1 MIQYESPDAFYLL
14 TLLIP
19 LGGLFVW
26 FIFGR
31 NQAIRRMG
39 EESLIAR
46 LMPGMALYK
55 HYWKFVLAAI
65 AVILLVVALANPQIG
80 HTYEKVQR
88 QGVDLVIAL
97 DISRSMMAEDEKPSR
112 LARAKQ
118 FISRLIDKL
127 AGDRVGLVIFAGN
140 AYLQVPMTSDY
151 TATKTFLKTISPELA
166 ATQGTAIGEAIRLA
180 DESFDRT
187 QKQFKAM
194 LIISDGENHEGDA
207 IEAAKAAAN
216 KGMII
221 HTMGIGSPKGAPIP
235 QYKGKKMI
243 GYKQDK
249 QGGIVLSRL
258 NEDML
263 RKVALTG
270 NGQYMRLSQGNSELN
285 AFLDEIAAM
294 EKQEFEEHAFTDFED
309 QYQWFLAI
317 ALLLICLEYFLSER
331 KSAWMSDWK
340 IFKT

>member
-1 MIQYESPDAFYLL
+1 ML
-14 TLLIP
+14 
-19 LGGLFVW
+19 
-26 FIFGR
+26 
-31 NQAIRRMG
+31 
-39 EESLIAR
+39 
-46 LMPGMALYK
+46 
-55 HYWKFVLAAI
+55 VL
-65 AVILLVVALANPQIG
+65 ALANPQIG

-88 QGVDLVIAL
+88 QGVDLIIAL
-97 DISRSMMAEDEKPSR
+97 DISKSMLAEDEKPNR
-112 LARAKQ
+112 LKRAKQ

-151 TATKTFLKTISPELA
+151 TATKTFLKTISPDLA
-166 ATQGTAIGEAIRLA
+166 GTQGTAIGEAIRLA

-187 QKQFKAM
+187 QRQFKAM

-207 IEAAKAAAN
+207 IEAAQNAAD

-221 HTMGIGSPKGAPIP
+221 HTMGIGSPKGEPIP
-235 QYKGKKMI
+235 EYRSGKKV
-243 GYKQDK
+243 GFKQDK
-249 QGGIVLSRL
+249 QGSIVLSRL

-270 NGQYMRLSQGNSELN
+270 SGTYMRLTQGNSELN
-285 AFLDEIAAM
+285 AFLDEIASM

-309 QYQWFLAI
+309 QYQWFLTI
-317 ALLLICLEYFLSER
+317 AMLLIGLEYILSER
-331 KSAWMSDWK
+331 KSAWLSDWK